1 MNYTPY
7 VGDDSFLAARGRR
20 PTADDGE
27 PARMATHLAH
37 VRAWLA
43 ARPPTRPELA
53 GRRAELLG
61 YLDDYRAR
69 GVIPRNAHLPWR
81 TPVFIDDDGAICAVG
96 YLIERASGRALAEQ
110 IAAAHR
116 YDLLEDIAAAMP
128 EVAAWIDGSG
138 FTLEELA
145 SIQPAYITANADGWK
160 VWDLAAHPPADG
172 AFTYERVAGAFARGA
187 MTGPWTVKNA
197 HDQVVG
203 TGELARGAGT
213 WHSFYADGTTR
224 LADGPF
230 VGNVAHGAWTF
241 YHRNGTVAA
250 EGRFTRGVR
259 TGAWA
264 FYDDAPDHH
273 RIATGAFGPDGRVVG
288 AWSHYDADGTLLARS
303 RHDGARERIDVV
315 PDRDGISRQLY
326 QRADGNPVEWY
337 IHGLE
342 RVARGADQLY
352 LETTSAS
359 RAQIG
364 FGVAP
369 EPTDPPRVVIYDADG
384 HRLARGPDGWT
395 AADCHWP
402 RKRIALARAGDGA
415 WLDELLL
422 TEARTRTS
430 RRGQH
435 DIGVDLEPDCA
446 APRPVDAARAAVL
459 DRLTAAHDALRA
471 APPTFVRDLV
481 LGHDPD
487 AEFPSRLAASAG
499 DDADLVRTLAAFTL
513 QYVEWPHIDG
523 QFERVFATMPG
534 RWRWDW
540 AGGNFSH
547 VPSHDPADR

>member
-1 MNYTPY
+1 M
-7 VGDDSFLAARGRR
+7 DSSSSGGRKRLEPDPRVRAAILAAAGRIVLTDGVGALSIAAVLGETQLGTR
-20 PTADDGE
+20 AFYRHFGSKDELVAALFVDMARTEMERTRIPMEAAAD
-27 PARMATHLAH
+27 P
-37 VRAWLA
+37 VRA
-43 ARPPTRPELA
+43 
-53 GRRAELLG
+53 
-61 YLDDYRAR
+61 
-69 GVIPRNAHLPWR
+69 
-81 TPVFIDDDGAICAVG
+81 
-96 YLIERASGRALAEQ
+96 
-110 IAAAHR
+110 
-116 YDLLEDIAAAMP
+116 
-128 EVAAWIDGSG
+128 VAAWIDGSG

-402 RKRIALARAGDGA
+402 QIGRA
-415 WLDELLL
+415 
-422 TEARTRTS
+422 
-430 RRGQH
+430 
-435 DIGVDLEPDCA
+435 
-446 APRPVDAARAAVL
+446 
-459 DRLTAAHDALRA
+459 
-471 APPTFVRDLV
+471 
-481 LGHDPD
+481 
-487 AEFPSRLAASAG
+487 
-499 DDADLVRTLAAFTL
+499 
-513 QYVEWPHIDG
+513 
-523 QFERVFATMPG
+523 
-534 RWRWDW
+534 
-540 AGGNFSH
+540 H
-547 VPSHDPADR
+547 V